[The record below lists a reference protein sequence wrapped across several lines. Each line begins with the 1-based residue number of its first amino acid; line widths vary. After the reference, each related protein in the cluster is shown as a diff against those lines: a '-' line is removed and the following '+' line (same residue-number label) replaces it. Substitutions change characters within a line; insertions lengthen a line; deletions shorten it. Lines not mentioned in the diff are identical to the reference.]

1 MSEDKWVYGLPI
13 HYNRNPHTENCDE
26 RNQRVPPCGKC
37 THLFETKISNV
48 CSTLECDLPN
58 GNRKASRDVG
68 GCEHFTPRQ
77 KGEDG

>member
-1 MSEDKWVYGLPI
+1 MPCVW
-13 HYNRNPHTENCDE
+13 NRQPEERYCLFCTAENCDE

-37 THLFETKISNV
+37 THLLERKISDV

-68 GCEHFTPRQ
+68 GCKHFTPRQ
-77 KGEDG
+77 KGEAG